1 MFQRN
6 LHLQKLFLSLFL
18 LAVII
23 PDLGLLAVI
32 VPAQCV
38 FAVVVLE
45 QFELAVTIPDLF
57 VLAVSA
63 PAQCVFAVVVLEL
76 IHVQS
81 LFQTRFSNF
90 RNDISRKMACRDGK
104 SSVVSSNISLSAG
117 ANLLQEE
124 PMEHVTMSLA
134 LISFN

>member
-81 LFQTRFSNF
+81 LFQTRFQIFETIYPGKWLAETVRAPLSQAIF
-90 RNDISRKMACRDGK
+90 LCRREQTCCKK
-104 SSVVSSNISLSAG
+104 SQWN
-117 ANLLQEE
+117 
-124 PMEHVTMSLA
+124 M
-134 LISFN
+134 